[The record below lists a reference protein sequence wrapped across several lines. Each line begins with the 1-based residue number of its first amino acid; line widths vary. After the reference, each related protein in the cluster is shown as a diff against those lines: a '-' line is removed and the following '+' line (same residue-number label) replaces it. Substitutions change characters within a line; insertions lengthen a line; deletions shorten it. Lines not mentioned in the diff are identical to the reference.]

1 MPERR
6 SAFIARR
13 RRATT
18 KRRRGRLTRRLGHR
32 GWLGYL
38 WHLGRSPYF
47 RYRNARYL
55 HGLRVAV
62 AMGASIG
69 LTTGLGV
76 PYGFWAS
83 ITLLVVIGGLQH
95 HGNIRKKAFDR
106 GVATAIG
113 AVLGLLLIAQHSVLG
128 ITSVTYALTS
138 ILAGI
143 CAYYAVGKAGYIAL
157 LTGITLV
164 IVGGHGDNAL
174 DIGLWRAAN
183 VGIGTLIALVFSFA
197 FPLYATYDWRFRL
210 AENLRECARLYPRLM
225 IGTPMSAKEQMA
237 VFAQLSRR
245 LVALRSLIAPVA
257 KELGVPAER
266 LEEIQRLHRSILS
279 GLEMLATAAG
289 HRETNPQWGATHD
302 LLTARRS
309 VMRRMLLA
317 SARALR
323 SGDTRRLHALA
334 RHEVGRTPGPDP
346 DARLAYDMQGS
357 YWLAQRLSEQSRQ
370 LALELATIELK

>member
-1 MPERR
+1 MRRRLLRRPGRR
-6 SAFIARR
+6 SWA
-13 RRATT
+13 
-18 KRRRGRLTRRLGHR
+18 GYLGHLF
-32 GWLGYL
+32 G
-38 WHLGRSPYF
+38 SPYF

-55 HGLRVAV
+55 HALRVAV

-69 LTTGLGV
+69 LTTGLGL

-95 HGNIRKKAFDR
+95 HGNIRKKAFER
-106 GVATAIG
+106 AVATALG
-113 AVLGLLLIAQHSVLG
+113 AGIGLLLIAQHSLFG
-128 ITSVTYALTS
+128 LMPLTYALTS
-138 ILAGI
+138 VFAGA
-143 CAYYAVGKAGYIAL
+143 CAYFAVGKAGYIAL

-183 VGIGTLIALVFSFA
+183 VGIGTAVALLFSFA

-225 IGTPMSAKEQMA
+225 IGSPMSASEQMA
-237 VFAQLSRR
+237 TFAQLSRR
-245 LVALRSLIAPVA
+245 LVALRSLIDPVA
-257 KELGVPAER
+257 KELAVPASR
-266 LEEIQRLHRSILS
+266 LEEIQRLHRSMLS
-279 GLEMLATAAG
+279 GLEMLATAASQ
-289 HRETNPQWGATHD
+289 RDIEPQWGATHE

-323 SGDTRRLHALA
+323 SGDTRRLSVLA
-334 RHEVGRTPGPDP
+334 RREVERTPGPKP
-346 DARLAYDMQGS
+346 DAELAYDMQGS
-357 YWLAQRLSEQSRQ
+357 YWLAQRLSEQARQ
-370 LALELATIELK
+370 MALELATIKLK